1 MKVYLLFMTLFGMIV
16 SMMSCKSEPKLDKDL
31 LVKNWEVVGA
41 NREGRAT
48 ETINGAYF
56 HFTNE
61 ELETNYMGKVETH
74 VYEMR
79 NRILKVGDPVIPYR
93 IHYLDK
99 DSMHLST
106 TIMKFSF
113 DFFLHPKIEPIQ

>member
-1 MKVYLLFMTLFGMIV
+1 MKVNLLFIAFFGMML
-16 SMMSCKSEPKLDKDL
+16 SMISCKSEPKLEKDL
-31 LVKNWEVVGA
+31 LVNNWEVVGA
-41 NREGRAT
+41 TREGRAT

-56 HFTNE
+56 HFTDE
-61 ELETNYMGKVETH
+61 TLETNFMGKVETH

-79 NRILKVGDPVIPYR
+79 NRILQIGDPMIPYR
-93 IHYLDK
+93 IQYLDA

-113 DFFLHPKIEPIQ
+113 DFFLHPKNEAVQ